1 MMDDM
6 DRIERRLKE
15 IHQGIITD
23 SKKLHWRVSVLEE
36 ALKNKRDTSLIDIGI
51 SVFVLFLC
59 LAGMVFV
66 TGLLYMFWAW
76 LL

>member
-1 MMDDM
+1 MMDDT
-6 DRIERRLKE
+6 DRILKE
-15 IHQGIITD
+15 LHREITTD

-59 LAGMVFV
+59 LAGMAFV
-66 TGLLYMFWAW
+66 TGLLYAFWAW

>member
-6 DRIERRLKE
+6 DRILKE
-15 IHQGIITD
+15 LHREVITD
-23 SKKLHWRVSVLEE
+23 SNKLHRRVSVLEE

-59 LAGMVFV
+59 LAGMAFV